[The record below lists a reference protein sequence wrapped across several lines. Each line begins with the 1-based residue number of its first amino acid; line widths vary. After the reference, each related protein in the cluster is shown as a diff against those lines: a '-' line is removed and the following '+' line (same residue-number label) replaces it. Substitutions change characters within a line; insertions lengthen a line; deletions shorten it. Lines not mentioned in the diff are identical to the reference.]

1 MVFLF
6 SEENQGIRLGNLRIR
21 RKIVCFSVEY
31 AGRESEIYRMD
42 KERIQKILSERGVC
56 SRRKAE
62 ALLAEGKI
70 KVNGKVVDEPGF
82 KCTREDEIELDGQKV
97 SPQEKSAPVY
107 LRRNKPYDVVSTS
120 SDPEGRRTI
129 LDFVPKKYGR
139 VFSIGRLDHNST
151 GLLLLTN
158 DGEFANLMT
167 HPSSAPEKE
176 YLVQCK
182 NPYQGDEIEKRA
194 KGIYIP
200 QDAYKTKPC
209 EAKLVRSLDSSCV
222 FSLVLHEGKK
232 REIRHRRETR
242 NHPVT
247 VLRRIRIGDI
257 LLGKRK
263 PGEVKE
269 IPSELVKQR
278 REECLLRKKDNQLSG
293 DANEDDDQ

>member
-1 MVFLF
+1 M
-6 SEENQGIRLGNLRIR
+6 EQ
-21 RKIVCFSVEY
+21 
-31 AGRESEIYRMD
+31 A
-42 KERIQKILSERGVC
+42 RIQKLLSERGYC

-62 ALLAEGKI
+62 ALLSQGKI
-70 KVNGKVVDEPGF
+70 KVNGEVITELGF
-82 KCTREDEIELDGQKV
+82 KCTREDDIEIDGVKV
-97 SPQEKSAPVY
+97 NKDRSKEPVY
-107 LRRNKPYDVVSTS
+107 LRMNKPYDVVSTA

-129 LDFVPKKYGR
+129 MDFVPKKYGR

-182 NPYQGDEIEKRA
+182 NPYQGNEIEKRA
-194 KGIYIP
+194 NGIYIVK
-200 QDAYKTKPC
+200 DGYKAKPC
-209 EAKLVRSLDSSCV
+209 QAKLVRDLDNSCV
-222 FSLVLHEGKK
+222 FSIVLHEGKK

-247 VLRRIRIGDI
+247 VLRRIRIGNI

-263 PGEVKE
+263 PGDVKE
-269 IPSELVKQR
+269 IPLSVVSQLKA
-278 REECLLRKKDNQLSG
+278 ECLERKKNNPFNG
-293 DANEDDDQ
+293 ERNEDEDQQ